1 MAVKFIYLDEYLD
14 TISANQRV
22 IVTELDRI
30 ILNSSDKL
38 KFKFSYSLPFYE
50 YIKNLCY
57 INCKKSGEVDI
68 CFWNGKQLSHIPQ
81 LEFHGRV
88 MISSLTYQTPGDI
101 DEELL
106 IYTLQEAIQIQ
117 NEIY

>member
-1 MAVKFIYLDEYLD
+1 MAVKFIYLEEYLD
-14 TISANQRV
+14 TISENQRV
-22 IVTELDRI
+22 IVEDLDRI

-50 YIKNLCY
+50 YIKNVCY
-57 INCKKSGEVDI
+57 LNCKKSGEVDI
-68 CFWNGKQLSHIPQ
+68 CFWNGKQLSHIPELQ
-81 LEFHGRV
+81 FHGRV
-88 MISSLTYQTPGDI
+88 MIKSYTYQTPDDI

-106 IYTLQEAIQIQ
+106 LYTLQEAIQIQ